1 MKRLSD
7 DPFDLRFGV
16 ICNLYYRNILGDD
29 SVPKQIDLLDEFFPG
44 LAIWEV
50 NPDGAL
56 VFDSSH
62 PLSDSNAYTESLPPE
77 SIDSQTEQ
85 SHVDVYRALKTK
97 AERNHAWWGANTA
110 EYQSAEDFSRFSAIY
125 DDQRRVILAMR
136 KENGKFRQGG
146 TDSASNSRVTQIL
159 GRLAGTAKGNQEKE
173 RSAALAMQKRM
184 ASDLCHNSGLLRFY
198 RDLHMQRIAE
208 FSEEQTVRFVDKI
221 ADYINGVLDRRS
233 AQSSAE
239 RESEAFPIDNEI
251 FDEIMKNV
259 VYQWNLE
266 GNEKQDDPDV
276 PETDDLETTANAFT
290 WLLLLSLL
298 RNECRRLNQTYLS
311 TFQPKSAYLP
321 VDHPVEYTET
331 DDPDLIGI
339 EEDVYTGNDLDRRFP
354 GIEWYCDCCH
364 EYLNIQKGFDD
375 HLTEWRCQKCGYV
388 NHLSLER
395 IYESDASW
403 QNGQRPVDRHAFT
416 NALKVRREEVREGL
430 TFRDGKP
437 EDGPE
442 LADIEEICFPP
453 AEQISRQVI
462 VERAAHFL
470 DQFLVS
476 FDPSGKKIVGFIAGV
491 ATEKVSFTDD
501 LFTDPSIHDPAASTM
516 MITGLEVRPEYRQ
529 MGLATELM
537 QRFIDRER
545 KIGRKRIVLTC
556 LDRLVSFYERMGY
569 HKIGLSQSTLGGQAW
584 YEMDMLL

>member
-1 MKRLSD
+1 MKRRSD

-16 ICNLYYRNILGDD
+16 ICNLYYREILGDD
-29 SVPKQIDLLDEFFPG
+29 SVPKQIDLLDEFFPR
-44 LAIWEV
+44 LAVWEV
-50 NPDGAL
+50 GPDGSLLFDTKHL
-56 VFDSSH
+56 V
-62 PLSDSNAYTESLPPE
+62 SDLNAYVESLPPD
-77 SIDSQTEQ
+77 SIGEPTSLN
-85 SHVDVYRALKTK
+85 HVEIYRTLKAK
-97 AERNHAWWGANTA
+97 MRQNHAWWIANTA
-110 EYQSAEDFSRFSAIY
+110 EYKSTGDFSRFSAIY

-136 KENGKFRQGG
+136 KENGKLRQSGA
-146 TDSASNSRVTQIL
+146 DSSANSRVTQIL
-159 GRLAGTAKGNQEKE
+159 GRLSGTARGNQEKE
-173 RSAALAMQKRM
+173 RPAALAMQKRM
-184 ASDLCHNSGLLRFY
+184 ASDLCRKPDLLRFY
-198 RDLHMQRIAE
+198 RDLNMQRIAE
-208 FSEEQTVRFVDKI
+208 LSEEQATRFVDQM
-221 ADYINGVLDRRS
+221 ADYINGVLARRS
-233 AQSSAE
+233 AQSSTE
-239 RESEAFPIDNEI
+239 RESEPFPIDDEI
-251 FDEIMKNV
+251 FDEVMNNV

-266 GNEKQDDPDV
+266 GNEKNDDPDV
-276 PETDDLETTANAFT
+276 SETDDLETTANAFT

-311 TFQPKSAYLP
+311 TFQLKSAYLP

-331 DDPDLIGI
+331 DDPDLIGK

-364 EYLNIQKGFDD
+364 EYINVQKGFDD
-375 HLTEWRCQKCGYV
+375 HLQKWRCQKCGYV

-403 QNGQRPVDRHAFT
+403 QNGQRPVDRDAFT
-416 NALKVRREEVREGL
+416 NALKARREEIRAGL
-430 TFRDGKP
+430 TFRDGQP
-437 EDGPE
+437 EDGPA

-453 AEQISRQVI
+453 GERISRKVI
-462 VERAAHFL
+462 VERASGFP
-470 DQFLVS
+470 DQFLIS
-476 FDPSGKKIVGFIAGV
+476 FDPSGNKIAGFIAGV

-545 KIGRKRIVLTC
+545 KRGRKRIVLTC

-569 HKIGLSQSTLGGQAW
+569 RKIGLSQSTLGGQTW

>member
-1 MKRLSD
+1 MKRRSD

-16 ICNLYYRNILGDD
+16 ICNLYYREILGDD
-29 SVPKQIDLLDEFFPG
+29 SVPKQIDLLDEFFPR
-44 LAIWEV
+44 LAVWEV
-50 NPDGAL
+50 GPDGSLLFDTKHL
-56 VFDSSH
+56 V
-62 PLSDSNAYTESLPPE
+62 SDLNAYVESLPPD
-77 SIDSQTEQ
+77 SIGEPTSLNHVEIYRTLKAKMEQ
-85 SHVDVYRALKTK
+85 
-97 AERNHAWWGANTA
+97 NHAWWIANTA
-110 EYQSAEDFSRFSAIY
+110 EYKSTGDFSRFSAIY
-125 DDQRRVILAMR
+125 DDQLRVILAMR
-136 KENGKFRQGG
+136 KENGKFRQSGA
-146 TDSASNSRVTQIL
+146 DSSANSRVTQIL
-159 GRLAGTAKGNQEKE
+159 GRLSGTARGNQEKE
-173 RSAALAMQKRM
+173 RPAALAMQKRM
-184 ASDLCHNSGLLRFY
+184 ASDLCHKPGLLRFY
-198 RDLHMQRIAE
+198 RDLNMQRIAE
-208 FSEEQTVRFVDKI
+208 LSEEQATRFVDRM
-221 ADYINGVLDRRS
+221 ADYINGVLARRS

-239 RESEAFPIDNEI
+239 RESEPFPIDDEI
-251 FDEIMKNV
+251 FDEVMNNV

-266 GNEKQDDPDV
+266 GNEKNDDPDV
-276 PETDDLETTANAFT
+276 SETDDLETTANAFT

-311 TFQPKSAYLP
+311 TFQPKSTYLP

-364 EYLNIQKGFDD
+364 EYLNIQNGFDD
-375 HLTEWRCQKCGYV
+375 HLPEWRCQKCGYV

-403 QNGQRPVDRHAFT
+403 QNGQRPVDRDAFT
-416 NALKVRREEVREGL
+416 NALKARREEIRAGL
-430 TFRDGKP
+430 TFRDGQP

-453 AEQISRQVI
+453 EERISRKVI
-462 VERAAHFL
+462 VERASRFP
-470 DQFLVS
+470 DQFLIS
-476 FDPSGKKIVGFIAGV
+476 FDPSGNKIAGFIAGV

-537 QRFIDRER
+537 QRIIDRER
-545 KIGRKRIVLTC
+545 SKGRKRIVLTC

-569 HKIGLSQSTLGGQAW
+569 HKIGLSQSTLGGQTW